1 MNLRLDKFNELLQ
14 DLGLYHDYHKVLVEN
29 GFDNWESITYLN
41 AATLE
46 DMGIKEDIKVKEIL
60 ACIEAASVIKDQE
73 EVLSESSE
81 NLRPEPDLIEE
92 VKSGNRSRSD
102 SRVSTEGFK
111 KYYPITENIL
121 MKGTSLKKDRK
132 ESNEK
137 FFSRVI
143 QMYLNEKGITH
154 IDSLHMLPQLQS
166 LYLYNNQIERIEN
179 LETLTNLT
187 QLNLQGNFIR
197 KIENLQNLKHLKKLN
212 LSRNMIVVLEGL
224 EYNQELEELFIS
236 HQQTTE
242 ELQFDMTSLAV
253 ISNTLRTLEADGN
266 RIKNVSPLAY
276 LNNVRTLSLKNN
288 AIEDLEGMEKVLA
301 CMTLLGQLD
310 FRENPIEKVPKVRD
324 QIVMMSQN
332 LENLNDKK
340 ILANERAF
348 LMKFYNIKSNA
359 QGKTKTTGLAKQGK
373 QGNELA
379 VAGNS
384 IKEGK
389 ENQKYSDGLNK
400 ASDFSGN
407 TVHQLSKKASY
418 N

>member
-1 MNLRLDKFNELLQ
+1 
-14 DLGLYHDYHKVLVEN
+14 
-29 GFDNWESITYLN
+29 
-41 AATLE
+41 
-46 DMGIKEDIKVKEIL
+46 
-60 ACIEAASVIKDQE
+60 
-73 EVLSESSE
+73 
-81 NLRPEPDLIEE
+81 
-92 VKSGNRSRSD
+92 
-102 SRVSTEGFK
+102 
-111 KYYPITENIL
+111 
-121 MKGTSLKKDRK
+121 
-132 ESNEK
+132 
-137 FFSRVI
+137 
-143 QMYLNEKGITH
+143 
-154 IDSLHMLPQLQS
+154 MLPQLQS

-179 LETLTNLT
+179 LETLSNLT

-212 LSRNMIVVLEGL
+212 LSRNMIAVLEGL
-224 EYNQELEELFIS
+224 EYNQELEEIFIS

-253 ISNTLRTLEADGN
+253 ISNTLRTFEADGN
-266 RIKNVSPLAY
+266 RIKIISPLAY
-276 LNNVRTLSLKNN
+276 LNNVRTLSLKSN

-301 CMTLLGQLD
+301 CMTMLVQLD
-310 FRENPIEKVPKVRD
+310 FRDNPIEKVPKVRD
-324 QIVMMSQN
+324 QVVMMSQN

-359 QGKTKTTGLAKQGK
+359 QGKTKTTGLIKQGK

-407 TVHQLSKKASY
+407 TVHQLSKKFSY
-418 N
+418 H